1 MSISWVSF
9 EGDIICKPAKISTST
24 HGLPGILLPNW
35 SEAPSF
41 FSARNAFIN
50 FGPWLGNFDELVLAP
65 WVKDEP
71 ADIHVGCPKTNRIK
85 QRWRRAAMVAK
96 VLTVFFVLVVVAFQR
111 TGRRGCQWRDENK
124 RRKAGRSQRCFQFQI
139 SPRYISLYLSNHI
152 IGYPNDIIR

>member
-71 ADIHVGCPKTNRIK
+71 ADIHVGY
-85 QRWRRAAMVAK
+85 QAK
-96 VLTVFFVLVVVAFQR
+96 VEEGCYGCQSFNCIFRFGGCSFSEK

-152 IGYPNDIIR
+152 IRYPNDIIR